1 MTCSIIGIGS
11 ALPARIVT
19 NEELSTIV
27 DTNDEWI
34 VSRTGISERRVV
46 SDETVSSLA
55 VAASQRALEDAE
67 VSAEDIDL
75 IIAATCSYE
84 YRFPALANVVGGILG
99 ASCHAFD
106 ISAAC
111 TGFIA
116 AVDLASAYIETGRA
130 KTALVVAAE
139 GMSDIVD
146 WDDRSTCVLFGDGA
160 GAVVLTA
167 GDSVLATTISGNGS
181 PDPLYSPSFG
191 GKSPFRTDPSH
202 ATVHTELDRTK
213 PYIHMDGPEVFKF
226 AVTATVSD
234 IAAVVEQAGLTY
246 DDVDHFVLHQANRRI
261 TESARR
267 RLGQPESKFP
277 GNIDRCG
284 NTSAASVPILLDE
297 LYRSGALKTGDTV
310 AASAFGAGLSSGAIL
325 FTWTK

>member
-1 MTCSIIGIGS
+1 MSCSITGIGS
-11 ALPARIVT
+11 ALPERVVT

-34 VSRTGISERRVV
+34 VSRTGIRERRVV
-46 SDETVSSLA
+46 STETVASLA
-55 VAASQRALEDAE
+55 MSASQRALEDAG
-67 VSAEDIDL
+67 VAAGDLDL

-84 YRFPALANVVGGILG
+84 YRFPALGNVVGGALG

-116 AVDLASAYIETGRA
+116 ALDIAQAYIETGRA
-130 KTALVVAAE
+130 RTALVVAAE

-167 GDSVLATTISGNGS
+167 GDGVLATKLSGNGS
-181 PDPLYSPSFG
+181 PDPLFAPSFG
-191 GKSPFRTDPSH
+191 GKSPFRADATR
-202 ATVHTELDRTK
+202 ATVHAELDRTK

-226 AVTATVSD
+226 AVNATIGD
-234 IAAVVEQAGLTY
+234 IAAVVEQAGMTY

-261 TESARR
+261 TEAARR
-267 RLGQPESKFP
+267 RLGQPEDKFP
-277 GNIDRCG
+277 GNIDRVG

-297 LYRSGALKTGDTV
+297 LYRSGTLKTGDTIV
-310 AASAFGAGLSSGAIL
+310 ASAFGAGLSSGAIL
-325 FTWTK
+325 LRWTK